1 MSTPASRSGARIRVG
16 RAAAW
21 ALVLLAAR
29 TGAADPD
36 TPWQLAGRMGSAQFI
51 IVPEAQARDP
61 AYYARVIAQACPKG
75 ESCFL
80 RFFTNSHDLPLG
92 LPLADPIYAEQTAM
106 FSRSMK
112 AQREVFEFSCRMGLP
127 EECF

>member
-1 MSTPASRSGARIRVG
+1 MSTPARRSTGRPGGGRI
-16 RAAAW
+16 AAI
-21 ALVLLAAR
+21 ALVLISSTAW
-29 TGAADPD
+29 AADPA

-61 AYYARVIAQACPKG
+61 AYYARVIAQACPQG